1 MNKILY
7 FDCFAGISGDMV
19 VGALLDLG
27 ANQEKLGQ
35 QLSGLKL
42 SGYRLHIEKQQ
53 KMSIWGTDFRVLLE
67 EEPHSHHHHHHGH
80 HSGPSHT
87 HRGLKEISALVDD
100 SLLSPRVKSRSLD
113 IFSRIAQAEA
123 RVHGISPEEVHF
135 HEVGAVDSIIDV
147 VAAMIC
153 IEDINIPEIYSSP
166 LHLGEGL
173 VRCAHGLLPVPA
185 PAVLEIL
192 QGVPVYTTGLRTELT
207 TPTGAAIISHLAKE
221 FGPLPEIRVEAT
233 AYGLGD
239 KNLEIPNL
247 LRIIKGQPT
256 PRSAMWI
263 LECNIDD
270 MNTQFYSYI
279 LPRLMEEGAV
289 DVYLTPLI
297 MKKNRPGHC
306 LSILCDENSLDGLE
320 EVLWQETSTLGVR
333 RLRVERRVL
342 ERELLEVP
350 TRWGT
355 VAVKAA
361 YYQGQRLKYAP
372 EYEDLARIAR
382 EQQQPLPQIYK
393 EIQLDIEGWL
403 KEQG

>member
-27 ANQEKLGQ
+27 AKKAKLCQ
-35 QLSGLKL
+35 HLSGLKL

-53 KMSIWGTDFRVLLE
+53 KMSIWGTDFRVVLE
-67 EEPHSHHHHHHGH
+67 DEPHSHHHNSHSHG
-80 HSGPSHT
+80 SGPSHS
-87 HRGLKEISALVDD
+87 HRGLKEISALIGD
-100 SLLSPRVKSRSLD
+100 SLLSPQVKSRSLD

-153 IEDINIPEIYSSP
+153 IEDINIQEIYSSP

-173 VRCAHGLLPVPA
+173 VSCAHGLLPVPA

-192 QGVPVYTTGLRTELT
+192 QGVPVYTNGLRSELT

-221 FGPLPEIRVEAT
+221 FGPLPEIQVEAT

-247 LRIIKGQPT
+247 LRVIKGRLT
-256 PRSAMWI
+256 RRSPMWMM
-263 LECNIDD
+263 ECNIDD

-279 LPRLMEEGAV
+279 LPLLMEQGAV
-289 DVYLTPLI
+289 DVYLSPLI

-306 LSILCDENSLDGLE
+306 LSILCDEQSLDRLE
-320 EVLWQETSTLGVR
+320 AVLWQETSTLGVR
-333 RLRVERRVL
+333 RFRVERRIL
-342 ERELLEVP
+342 ERELLQVP
-350 TRWGT
+350 TRWGI
-355 VAVKAA
+355 VPVKAA
-361 YYQGQRLKYAP
+361 YYQGQRLKCAP

-382 EQQQPLPQIYK
+382 EQQLPLPQIYK
-393 EIQLDIEGWL
+393 EVQLDIAHWL
-403 KEQG
+403 AEQG

>member
-1 MNKILY
+1 MKTILY

-27 ANQEKLGQ
+27 AKEEVLRQ

-42 SGYRLHIEKQQ
+42 TGYRLHIEKGH
-53 KMSIWGTDFRVLLE
+53 KMNIWGTDFRVVLE
-67 EEPHSHHHHHHGH
+67 QEPHPH
-80 HSGPSHT
+80 HSPAHQKGSFHT
-87 HRGLKEISALVDD
+87 HRGLREISALIND
-100 SLLSPRVKSRSLD
+100 SLLSQQVKSRSLD
-113 IFSRIAQAEA
+113 IFSRLAQAEA
-123 RVHGISPEEVHF
+123 RIHGISPEQVHF

-147 VAAMIC
+147 VGAMIC
-153 IEDINIPEIYSSP
+153 IEDIDIAEIYSSP

-192 QGVPVYTTGLRTELT
+192 QGVPVYTNGLQSELT
-207 TPTGAAIISHLAKE
+207 TPTGAAIISHLAQE
-221 FGPLPEIRVEAT
+221 YGPLPEIQVETT

-247 LRIIKGQPT
+247 LRIIKGRLT
-256 PRSAMWI
+256 SRSGMWI

-279 LPRLMEEGAV
+279 LPLLMEQGAV

-306 LSILCDENSLDGLE
+306 LSIICDEKSLEQLE
-320 EVLWQETSTLGVR
+320 EILWKETSTLGVR
-333 RLRVERRVL
+333 RLKVERRTL
-342 ERELLEVP
+342 ERELLQVP
-350 TRWGT
+350 TRWGLVT
-355 VAVKAA
+355 VKAA
-361 YYQGQRLKYAP
+361 YYKGRRLKYAP
-372 EYEDLARIAR
+372 EYEDLAQIAR
-382 EQQQPLPQIYK
+382 QQQQPLPQIYK
-393 EIQLDIEGWL
+393 EVQLDIERWL
-403 KEQG
+403 EEQG

>member
-27 ANQEKLGQ
+27 ADQDKLYQ
-35 QLSGLKL
+35 HLSGLKL
-42 SGYRLHIEKQQ
+42 SGYHLHIEKQQ
-53 KMSIWGTDFRVLLE
+53 KLGIWGTDFKVVLE
-67 EEPHSHHHHHHGH
+67 EETHSPPHSASGPHHGH
-80 HSGPSHT
+80 SHA
-87 HRGLKEISALVDD
+87 HRGIQEISALIHD
-100 SLLSPRVKSRSLD
+100 SMLSPPVKSRSLD
-113 IFSRIAQAEA
+113 IFNCIAKAEA

-135 HEVGAVDSIIDV
+135 HEVGAIDSIIDV

-153 IEDINIPEIYSSP
+153 IEDININEIYSSP
-166 LHLGEGL
+166 LHLGEGF
-173 VRCAHGLLPVPA
+173 VRCAHGLIPVPA

-207 TPTGAAIISHLAKE
+207 TPTGAAIISHLARE
-221 FGPLPEIRVEAT
+221 FGPLPEIQVEAT

-239 KNLEIPNL
+239 KDLEIPNL
-247 LRIIKGQPT
+247 LRIIKGQRT
-256 PRSAMWI
+256 PRSSIWL

-279 LPRLMEEGAV
+279 LPLLMEEGAM

-306 LSILCDENSLDGLE
+306 LSVLCDESSLDRLE
-320 EVLWQETSTLGVR
+320 AVLWKETSTLGVR
-333 RLRVERRVL
+333 RVRVERRVL
-342 ERELLEVP
+342 ERELLSVP
-350 TRWGT
+350 TRWGI

-361 YYQGQRLKYAP
+361 YYQGRRLKYTP

-382 EQQQPLPQIYK
+382 EQQLPLPQVYK
-393 EIQLDIEGWL
+393 EVQLDIEHWL